1 MTNIIRII
9 EKIIVRN
16 TNTFPSYSLLSRPSK
31 FPASCKASKESFL
44 KTPFFYSWILD
55 NKQIIPLY
63 LLGSE

>member
-1 MTNIIRII
+1 MANIIRII

-16 TNTFPSYSLLSRPSK
+16 TDISLFYNLLSRPFK

-44 KTPFFYSWILD
+44 KTLFFYSRILD

-63 LLGSE
+63 LLGSK